1 MRSAAILLV
10 LTAIPACE
18 RAAARASTPPDPAAA
33 APVSRA
39 MLGEGGLAISG
50 RDALDRLFEA
60 PEVTAAGQRL
70 LDRLGDDPSLAP
82 LYAGFIQSLMQQPA
96 LLQALLTIADEDPGA
111 SIESLS
117 AQVGER
123 LSEAIDGPEFDAAL
137 DASLDHLLDRPDVDA
152 AFERLA
158 EATIERGRFTDKL
171 AALLVQWQNELEDVV
186 GVPMGDERFEARF
199 EAHLADSGRQ
209 AALEDLLSERVAD
222 DPGIREALAALIEDE
237 AVFVACAT
245 LVTDV
250 ISSESFVSDTTD
262 VFAGMIVGIDAE
274 ELERRVDRVLVTP
287 ATEQAV
293 IAWLERIMAA
303 PSFGRL
309 ADGLGALLD
318 DPNVQAELY
327 GVLLGTP
334 KGSAA

>member
-1 MRSAAILLV
+1 MTLVLLAAIGAIAVFLLLV
-10 LTAIPACE
+10 
-18 RAAARASTPPDPAAA
+18 
-33 APVSRA
+33 V
-39 MLGEGGLAISG
+39 LGSFTSIGPSEVGLVTKRIGKKLEGGQLV
-50 RDALDRLFEA
+50 ALNGEA
-60 PEVTAAGQRL
+60 G
-70 LDRLGDDPSLAP
+70 
-82 LYAGFIQSLMQQPA
+82 Y
-96 LLQALLTIADEDPGA
+96 QAD
-111 SIESLS
+111 
-117 AQVGER
+117 
-123 LSEAIDGPEFDAAL
+123 
-137 DASLDHLLDRPDVDA
+137 
-152 AFERLA
+152 
-158 EATIERGRFTDKL
+158 
-171 AALLVQWQNELEDVV
+171 LEDVV
-186 GVPMGDERFEARF
+186 GLPMGDERFEARF

-293 IAWLERIMAA
+293 IAWLERLMEA

-309 ADGLGALLD
+309 ADSLGALLD